1 MDLKIV
7 QFTTTFYVGTKC
19 LVLQIVLF
27 TTNFYVGTKCLV
39 RQIVQFTTNFYVGTK
54 CLVLKTLFVCTQ
66 NVCFRAKV
74 CFQNKIFVC
83 RTICLLLE
91 LSFSFQNK
99 MYDVLQQ
106 IVLLRSNCSMFFED
120 CRIGFYIP
128 R

>member
-1 MDLKIV
+1 MFFTWNKMFGSKNCSVHNKFLCWNKMFGNCSVHNKFLCWNKMFGPENIV
-7 QFTTTFYVGTKC
+7 CLYPKC
-19 LVLQIVLF
+19 LFQSKSLFSEQIV
-27 TTNFYVGTKCLV
+27 CS
-39 RQIVQFTTNFYVGTK
+39 
-54 CLVLKTLFVCTQ
+54 
-66 NVCFRAKV
+66 
-74 CFQNKIFVC
+74 QNKIFVC